1 MEMDLASLT
10 GTWPLLVK
18 YSCSPSP
25 LLASS
30 WEKTM
35 GDKMKTDK
43 KRKKRKDKKR
53 KKRQEK
59 KDKKR
64 QEAKFC

>member
-10 GTWPLLVK
+10 GTWPLQVK

-30 WEKTM
+30 WEKTE

-43 KRKKRKDKKR
+43 TRKERK
-53 KKRQEK
+53 EK
-59 KDKKR
+59 TR
-64 QEAKFC
+64 SRILLSYELW